1 MLALACSQE
10 YPGGVLLCLHDGGP
24 HCIPVMLAVIAR
36 GARSLEMLALV
47 AWHGV
52 YDNLAQDNDISDIFN
67 DGDEAW
73 RGVLAL

>member
-1 MLALACSQE
+1 M
-10 YPGGVLLCLHDGGP
+10 P
-24 HCIPVMLAVIAR
+24 AVIAR

-52 YDNLAQDNDISDIFN
+52 YDNLTQDNGVSDNFN

-73 RGVLAL
+73 RGVLVL